1 MLPFSHLICYCFC
14 VSGGTTVLTT
24 EKPTVIDSTIQS
36 GIKYQRENVVDFT
49 YACPF
54 PQNSTSLRFS
64 ISVALKV
71 LAEMSPASGPQA
83 WAINTAFLSSTC
95 ICSREQHFLPHQS
108 LPNGDN
114 PRSQRKEPRNILCL
128 NAAHLGHGLCLQTQ
142 EKEVSQAAAWLFIFI
157 ATQQIRDRRSLSVLS
172 ATELAVLQPHFQWVR
187 HEMRCRKPG
196 LAVHP
201 ERSALGKGTSASF
214 Y

>member
-1 MLPFSHLICYCFC
+1 MLPFSHLICYRFC

-64 ISVALKV
+64 VSVSLKV
-71 LAEMSPASGPQA
+71 LAEMPPASGPQA

-142 EKEVSQAAAWLFIFI
+142 EKEVSQAAAYLF
-157 ATQQIRDRRSLSVLS
+157 SSPLSKSETGEVCQFCLPQS
-172 ATELAVLQPHFQWVR
+172 WQVYSRISSGCAARWGAGNQ
-187 HEMRCRKPG
+187 G
-196 LAVHP
+196 
-201 ERSALGKGTSASF
+201 
-214 Y
+214 